1 MWGHW
6 GCGTAERGLCAK
18 IRGEVSPSCQGPC
31 ARACLAMLTRSSSRV
46 LQQVPSHYPWVSSQ
60 RQVGLLSQQV
70 LPPCRVPAA
79 RLGLPVLGTRSDLC
93 RGGLDPAWCLW
104 LCPSMLVSGSWRKCQ
119 RLSWHLCQV
128 LAARAKSPTL
138 EGLCSAPGVQS
149 LFPAGRELLGA
160 GGQDGK
166 GNLGPASPT
175 LAALPEPLLCGEGKN
190 SRRTGSF
197 VTNICQHRQP
207 RARGAG
213 PSSC

>member
-1 MWGHW
+1 MH
-6 GCGTAERGLCAK
+6 
-18 IRGEVSPSCQGPC
+18 
-31 ARACLAMLTRSSSRV
+31 TRSSSRV
-46 LQQVPSHYPWVSSQ
+46 LQQVPSHYPSVSSQ
-60 RQVGLLSQQV
+60 RQLGLVSQEV
-70 LPPCRVPAA
+70 LPPCCIPAA
-79 RLGLPVLGTRSDLC
+79 GLGLPLLGTRSDLC

-104 LCPSMLVSGSWRKCQ
+104 LCPSTLVSGSWRKCPQPFSQ

-128 LAARAKSPTL
+128 LAACAKSPTL

-149 LFPAGRELLGA
+149 LFPAGREMLGA
-160 GGQDGK
+160 GGQGGK

-190 SRRTGSF
+190 PCKPGNF